1 MVRKSQGVI
10 REGHFCFGSL
20 RPRGGRLGGGFQDW
34 MEGRHPFWSDV
45 DGWSKEEVLYII
57 NVTRRIRR

>member
-20 RPRGGRLGGGFQDW
+20 RPRGGRLGVGYEVVVGFRIGWREDTHFGQTW
-34 MEGRHPFWSDV
+34 T
-45 DGWSKEEVLYII
+45 DGQ
-57 NVTRRIRR
+57 RRKFCIS